1 MRYLNESLNERLV
14 DLNKLLLER
23 ENCSYYSLINKNVG
37 EIKYLTKTAFDK
49 LVSKS
54 NETGGTL
61 ASFVMNLCFL
71 MFLLYLCINKCY
83 KTRHQKL
90 LEDREYGDV

>member
-1 MRYLNESLNERLV
+1 MGHLNESFNERIV
-14 DLNKLLLER
+14 DLNKLLLEH
-23 ENCSYYSLINKNVG
+23 ENCSYYSLINKDVG
-37 EIKYLTKTAFDK
+37 EIKYLTKTVIDK
-49 LVSKS
+49 LVAKS

-61 ASFVMNLCFL
+61 ASLVMNFCFL
-71 MFLLYLCINKCY
+71 IFLLYLCISKYY